1 MNNQN
6 NQTRTYTHARKGV
19 ECVANPVHYFDCFN
33 TLAGAGT
40 RAHTHTTI
48 SKRTRIQMACKNV
61 LTSCT
66 TTNAATSDVRL
77 GMLLVAFKDSIR
89 ASHDF
94 LTVSH
99 SFTVVVCGV
108 PVAES
113 MGWGLNRKKISSTKL
128 FRMVRVGKT
137 SHPLTRA
144 QTHVQHFEVIQHQA
158 GSVPASHTHTY
169 AVGTPCVEGC
179 YVIKVIPVGRI
190 IQCCDSS
197 IYLRPPVP
205 LG

>member
-1 MNNQN
+1 
-6 NQTRTYTHARKGV
+6 
-19 ECVANPVHYFDCFN
+19 
-33 TLAGAGT
+33 
-40 RAHTHTTI
+40 
-48 SKRTRIQMACKNV
+48 MACKNV

-113 MGWGLNRKKISSTKL
+113 MGWGLNRKKYPRQDYFAWYESEK
-128 FRMVRVGKT
+128 
-137 SHPLTRA
+137 PATR
-144 QTHVQHFEVIQHQA
+144 
-158 GSVPASHTHTY
+158 
-169 AVGTPCVEGC
+169 
-179 YVIKVIPVGRI
+179 
-190 IQCCDSS
+190 
-197 IYLRPPVP
+197 
-205 LG
+205 